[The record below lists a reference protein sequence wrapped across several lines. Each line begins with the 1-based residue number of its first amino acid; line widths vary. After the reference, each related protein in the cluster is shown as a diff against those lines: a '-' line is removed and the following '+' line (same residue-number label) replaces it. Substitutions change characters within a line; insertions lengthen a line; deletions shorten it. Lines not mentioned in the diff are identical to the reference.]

1 MHEQAGDGHFSQV
14 AAARSAPGL
23 ASPVYAG
30 REATAA
36 EFYSAMAASRWSEAR
51 RTGAFRVLVLGEKDC
66 DVAEAV
72 GLAKDDVSQAAG
84 QAYAAVEAWRLHQ
97 LGAADV
103 EVGCLT
109 GLVDGIQRLVIRAA
123 AAAGAAGEGELQ
135 VALRKSA
142 LLLQSAADELR
153 PHI

>member
-1 MHEQAGDGHFSQV
+1 MLNNHFSAV
-14 AAARSAPGL
+14 AAARSEPGWVAP
-23 ASPVYAG
+23 VRTR

-36 EFYSAMAASRWSEAR
+36 EFYSAMATRRWSEAR
-51 RTGAFRVLVLGEKDC
+51 RTGAFRVLVLGEKTR

-72 GLAKDDVSQAAG
+72 GLTKEGVSQAAD
-84 QAYAAVEAWRLHQ
+84 QAYAAVEAWRLRQ
-97 LGAADV
+97 LAAADV
-103 EVGCLT
+103 DSAGLT
-109 GLVDGIQRLVIRAA
+109 GLVEGIQRLVVRTT

-153 PHI
+153 PHT

>member
-1 MHEQAGDGHFSQV
+1 MSELAGRDHFSQV
-14 AAARSAPGL
+14 AAARSAPGWT
-23 ASPVYAG
+23 SPVRTR

-36 EFYSAMAASRWSEAR
+36 EFYSAMATRRWSEAR
-51 RTGAFRVLVLGEKDC
+51 RTGAFRILVLGEKARE
-66 DVAEAV
+66 VAEAV
-72 GLAKDDVSQAAG
+72 GLTKDGVSQAAD
-84 QAYAAVEAWRLHQ
+84 QAYAAVEAWRLRQ
-97 LGAADV
+97 LGSADV
-103 EVGCLT
+103 EAAGLT
-109 GLVDGIQRLVIRAA
+109 GLVEGIQRLVVRTT